1 MPTGDTNVTP
11 RQDPNNPRRLIVT
24 IDAPVGTFF
33 ARVLG
38 INSFPASRTSEA
50 DYVLP
55 VPMGSPLNYYGIG
68 CLDTNEINGRTR
80 PSCASGSDSNGPSG
94 ISTATSDDGTTGG
107 GAQNQLSSQGFWGA
121 VFTKGGDSRNGDAY
135 MPTQI
140 SNGGANAS
148 NPDYDPSG
156 YGYTV
161 EVPSGGGGRV
171 YVFDPTFCDMP
182 RLGSGKAGT
191 GDEWTTNLGGTN
203 PAGMTTYFNL
213 YDTHDTPFELGDDTL
228 VYTSGS
234 LFENESQNDQS
245 GQYGTGSPAN
255 VGVAGV
261 DRCDQ
266 PTDRQVRVPPALVAA
281 PDRRSR
287 PGHLSAAGHD
297 VQGGHL
303 ERRRRD
309 PRLLGERRR
318 RSGQPLR
325 SRGHERVGLP
335 AHLRRWPDGRVR
347 QRPVGHAAVLPRPDR
362 QGIGR
367 RQDRSGSVS
376 TTRATSAAARGSAS

>member
-1 MPTGDTNVTP
+1 M
-11 RQDPNNPRRLIVT
+11 
-24 IDAPVGTFF
+24 GTFF

-68 CLDTNEINGRTR
+68 CLDTDRMNGRTR

-171 YVFDPTFCDMP
+171 YVFDPRSATCRAWAP
-182 RLGSGKAGT
+182 GRPARA
-191 GDEWTTNLGGTN
+191 TN
-203 PAGMTTYFNL
+203 
-213 YDTHDTPFELGDDTL
+213 
-228 VYTSGS
+228 
-234 LFENESQNDQS
+234 
-245 GQYGTGSPAN
+245 
-255 VGVAGV
+255 
-261 DRCDQ
+261 
-266 PTDRQVRVPPALVAA
+266 
-281 PDRRSR
+281 
-287 PGHLSAAGHD
+287 
-297 VQGGHL
+297 
-303 ERRRRD
+303 
-309 PRLLGERRR
+309 
-318 RSGQPLR
+318 
-325 SRGHERVGLP
+325 
-335 AHLRRWPDGRVR
+335 
-347 QRPVGHAAVLPRPDR
+347 
-362 QGIGR
+362 GR
-367 RQDRSGSVS
+367 R
-376 TTRATSAAARGSAS
+376 TWAARTRPA